1 MKIAHIDLIFEGEQ
15 LIDDVKVLQEINP
28 RRVMV
33 YSPKLKMNIIINTRE
48 LKEKEMNNENSTH

>member
-48 LKEKEMNNENSTH
+48 LKDNDTN